1 MKPKI
6 YSTKDSMFELDNIF
20 CGKTNEIQVYED
32 CNTRLFEKK
41 DLQNSKRTQKS
52 NKIAQIR

>member
-1 MKPKI
+1 
-6 YSTKDSMFELDNIF
+6 MFELDNIF